1 MDQMTLPELAKK
13 MADIDIAVL
22 TTRGA
27 DGGLAGRPM
36 SNNGDVEY
44 HGESYYFSDETTHTV
59 SDIERDPKVG
69 LAFQGSAKLFQGVQ
83 FYVFVEGTAS
93 LIREKSAFEAHWTK
107 DLDRWFENG
116 IDTPGIVLIKVAAE
130 RIKYWNGTKSG
141 DVML

>member
-1 MDQMTLPELAKK
+1 MQSMSLADLSKK
-13 MADIDIAVL
+13 MRDIDFAMLSTIS
-22 TTRGA
+22 A
-27 DGGLAGRPM
+27 DGNVAARPM

-44 HGESYYFSDETTHTV
+44 QGESFYFSEETTHTV

-93 LIREKSAFEAHWTK
+93 LIREKSAFAAHWTK

-116 IDTPGIVLIKVAAE
+116 VDTPGIVLIKVKAE

-141 DVML
+141 DVTI

>member
-1 MDQMTLPELAKK
+1 MDQMTLPEIAKK

-22 TTRGA
+22 TTRSA

-44 HGESYYFSDETTHTV
+44 QGESYYFTDETTHTV
-59 SDIERDPKVG
+59 SDIERDANVG

-83 FYVFVEGTAS
+83 FYVFVEGKAS
-93 LIREKSAFEAHWTK
+93 LVRDKTAFAAHWTK
-107 DLDRWFENG
+107 DLDRWFEDG
-116 IDTPGIVLIKVAAE
+116 IDTPGVVMIKVAAE

-141 DVML
+141 DVTM